1 MVKTTLVTAM
11 AWLVAGGGLPAS
23 AALAAG
29 SARPAAFRA
38 APDVAA
44 AVGTPFGAAPDV
56 RHGLTEG
63 ARLARVYDTILQAR
77 FDRVDAQLAETCP
90 PAPDEAC
97 QSLRVVSAWW
107 QILLDPENRAPD
119 ARFNEL
125 AVASIAAADRWTR
138 REPERAEAWFYLAAS
153 YAPLVQWR
161 VLRGERLAAAR
172 EGKRIKDALERA
184 LQLDPSLDDAY
195 FGIGLYHYYADV
207 APAAAKV
214 LRFLLFLPGGDRAQ
228 GLKEMLQARER
239 GELLR
244 GEADYQLQVL
254 YLWYEQ
260 KPAEAVGILERL
272 DARYATNPLF
282 LQQIAEVRDTWLH
295 DSPASAA
302 AWQTLVDRARSGGVH
317 DPPRTEMRARLGLAV
332 ELDRMFETDRAIDE
346 LKIVLAAR
354 SATRPSGDRA
364 RASLL
369 LGTAYDRLGQRT
381 LAVRAYTDAI
391 ADAPPE
397 DAQRIRERA
406 RAGLQQ
412 KPDARD
418 TESYRLSLEGWR
430 ALERGATEEAEASL
444 ARAVA
449 LSPSD
454 AVARYRHAR
463 ALEERGEI
471 PRARE
476 ELEKVLAGRPLA
488 PAIVLASAFVDYA
501 SLLERAGERS
511 RALTMYRYAIDVV
524 GGDPRARHDAM
535 QALKRLTGGGAG
547 AIFLTFDAHLCLTP
561 GSSAPNL
568 HVV

>member
-11 AWLVAGGGLPAS
+11 AWLVAGGASPAS
-23 AALAAG
+23 AALTG
-29 SARPAAFRA
+29 
-38 APDVAA
+38 
-44 AVGTPFGAAPDV
+44 
-56 RHGLTEG
+56 G

-77 FDRVDAQLAETCP
+77 FDQVDAQLEETCP
-90 PAPDEAC
+90 PAPEEAC

-107 QILLDPENRAPD
+107 EILLDPENREPD
-119 ARFNEL
+119 ARFSEL
-125 AVASIAAADRWTR
+125 AAASIAANDRWTR
-138 REPERAEAWFYLAAS
+138 REPERAEAWFYLAGS

-172 EGKRIKDALERA
+172 DAKRIKDALERA

-207 APAAAKV
+207 APAAAKI

-228 GLKEMLQARER
+228 GLKEMLKAREH

-260 KPAEAVGILERL
+260 KPAAAVEILERL
-272 DARYATNPLF
+272 DAQYPTNPLF
-282 LQQIAEVRDTWLH
+282 LQQIAEIRDTWFH

-302 AWQTLVDRARSGGVH
+302 AWQTLVDRARGGGVH
-317 DPPRTEMRARLGLAV
+317 DAPRTEVRARLGLAG

-346 LKIVLAAR
+346 LKIALAAT
-354 SATRPSGDRA
+354 SATRASSDRA
-364 RASLL
+364 RASLQ

-381 LAVRAYTDAI
+381 LAVKAYTDAI
-391 ADAPPE
+391 ADAPPD
-397 DAQRIRERA
+397 DAQRLRERA
-406 RAGLQQ
+406 RAGLRQ

-430 ALERGATEEAEASL
+430 ALERGAKEEAEASL

-454 AVARYRHAR
+454 AVARYRYAR
-463 ALEERGEI
+463 VLEERGES
-471 PRARE
+471 PRARD

-501 SLLERAGERS
+501 RLLERAGEQS
-511 RALTMYRYAIDVV
+511 RALTMYRYAIDVA
-524 GGDPRARHDAM
+524 GGDPRARREAM
-535 QALKRLTGGGAG
+535 RAVKRLAGPDAG
-547 AIFLTFDAHLCLTP
+547 AIFLTFDAHLCLTL

-568 HVV
+568 HLV

>member
-1 MVKTTLVTAM
+1 VNLAEKTTLVTAM
-11 AWLVAGGGLPAS
+11 AWLVAGGASPAS
-23 AALAAG
+23 DA
-29 SARPAAFRA
+29 SPAAFGVA
-38 APDVAA
+38 APAQ
-44 AVGTPFGAAPDV
+44 
-56 RHGLTEG
+56 RRGLTEG

-77 FDRVDAQLAETCP
+77 FDQVDAQLNETCP

-125 AVASIAAADRWTR
+125 ATASIAANDRWTR
-138 REPERAEAWFYLAAS
+138 REPERAEAWFYLAGS

-172 EGKRIKDALERA
+172 DAKRIKDALERA

-195 FGIGLYHYYADV
+195 FGIGLYHYYAGV
-207 APAAAKV
+207 APAAAKI
-214 LRFLLFLPGGDRAQ
+214 LRFLLFLPGGDRAH
-228 GLKEMLQARER
+228 GLKEMLQAREH

-244 GEADYQLQVL
+244 GEADYQLQVV

-260 KPAEAVGILERL
+260 RPAEAVEILERL
-272 DARYATNPLF
+272 DAKYATNPLF
-282 LQQIAEVRDTWLH
+282 LQQIAEIRDTWLH

-302 AWQTLVDRARSGGVH
+302 AWQTLVDRARDGGVR
-317 DPPRTEMRARLGLAV
+317 DAPRMELRARLGLAV
-332 ELDRMFETDRAIDE
+332 ELDKMFETDRAIDE
-346 LKIVLAAR
+346 LKIVLAAK

-369 LGTAYDRLGQRT
+369 LGTAYDRLGQRN
-381 LAVRAYTDAI
+381 LAVSAYTDAL
-391 ADAPPE
+391 ADAPPD

-406 RAGLQQ
+406 RAGLRQ

-430 ALERGATEEAEASL
+430 ALERGAKEEAEASL

-471 PRARE
+471 PRARD

-501 SLLERAGERS
+501 RLLESAGERS

-524 GGDPRARHDAM
+524 GGDPRAHRDAM
-535 QALKRLTGGGAG
+535 LALKRLAGGGAG
-547 AIFLTFDAHLCLTP
+547 AKIFDF
-561 GSSAPNL
+561 
-568 HVV
+568 

>member
-1 MVKTTLVTAM
+1 M
-11 AWLVAGGGLPAS
+11 
-23 AALAAG
+23 
-29 SARPAAFRA
+29 
-38 APDVAA
+38 
-44 AVGTPFGAAPDV
+44 
-56 RHGLTEG
+56 
-63 ARLARVYDTILQAR
+63 
-77 FDRVDAQLAETCP
+77 
-90 PAPDEAC
+90 
-97 QSLRVVSAWW
+97 SAWW
-107 QILLDPENRAPD
+107 QILLDPENRVPD

-125 AVASIAAADRWTR
+125 ATASIAANDRWTR
-138 REPERAEAWFYLAAS
+138 REPERAEAWFYLAGS

-172 EGKRIKDALERA
+172 DAKRIKDALERA
-184 LQLDPSLDDAY
+184 LQLDPSLHDAY
-195 FGIGLYHYYADV
+195 FGIGLYHYYAGV
-207 APAAAKV
+207 APAAAKI
-214 LRFLLFLPGGDRAQ
+214 LRFLLFLPGGDRSQ
-228 GLKEMLQARER
+228 GLKEMLQAREH

-260 KPAEAVGILERL
+260 KPAEAVEILERL
-272 DARYATNPLF
+272 DAQYATNPLF
-282 LQQIAEVRDTWLH
+282 LQQIAEVLDTWLH

-302 AWQTLVDRARSGGVH
+302 AWQKLVDRARGGGVH
-317 DPPRTEMRARLGLAV
+317 DSPRTEVRARLGLAV

-346 LKIVLAAR
+346 LKIALAAK
-354 SATRPSGDRA
+354 SATRPGDRA

-391 ADAPPE
+391 AEAPPD
-397 DAQRIRERA
+397 DAQRFRERA
-406 RAGLQQ
+406 RAGLRQ

-430 ALERGATEEAEASL
+430 ALERGAKDEAEASL

-454 AVARYRHAR
+454 AVARYRYAR
-463 ALEERGEI
+463 ALEERGETA
-471 PRARE
+471 RARD

-501 SLLERAGERS
+501 RLLERAGERS
-511 RALTMYRYAIDVV
+511 RAMTMYRYAIDVV
-524 GGDPRARHDAM
+524 GGDPRARRDAIR
-535 QALKRLTGGGAG
+535 ALTRLTGAGAG

-568 HVV
+568 HLV